1 MKAQCDLVAPRDG
14 YAVIFKRVLDNA
26 LAQTWPPAEV
36 IVVDDGSPV
45 REKIAK
51 S

>member
-1 MKAQCDLVAPRDG
+1 MNGQCELVAPRDG
-14 YAVIFKRVLDNA
+14 HAVILKRVLGSV
-26 LAQTWPPAEV
+26 LAQAWPPAEV
-36 IVVDDGSPV
+36 IGSPD